1 MGRVLDLRSTGRGF
15 KSHPGKKL
23 RNSLGQV
30 VHTYVPCHQAV
41 LLGTGQRAV
50 MLCGWEGN
58 AGLAESNGRL
68 PPGG

>member
-1 MGRVLDLRSTGRGF
+1 
-15 KSHPGKKL
+15 
-23 RNSLGQV
+23 
-30 VHTYVPCHQAV
+30 VPCHQAV